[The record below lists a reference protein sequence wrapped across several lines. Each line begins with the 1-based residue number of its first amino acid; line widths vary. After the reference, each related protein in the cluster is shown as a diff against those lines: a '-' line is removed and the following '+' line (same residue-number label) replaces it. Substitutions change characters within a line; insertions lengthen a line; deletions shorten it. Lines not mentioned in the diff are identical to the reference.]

1 MHYWYLRI
9 FNRKKNFVID
19 FCRTISKLFWNE
31 MFYRTKKKKKEW
43 KIYNAF
49 LDMNAMCREVL
60 FGRCM
65 YRVFFLVYGLCTGLL
80 CLVGVCASPR
90 GYEVCAQKSGGWGG
104 HRAGDA
110 PGGIRTSSRYQGL
123 TRKLKSCLKFWAK
136 KVFKSSSEVVL
147 FYEY

>member
-9 FNRKKNFVID
+9 FNRKNIFVID
-19 FCRTISKLFWNE
+19 FLQNHLKVILEWNVLQNQE
-31 MFYRTKKKKKEW
+31 KKKEW

-123 TRKLKSCLKFWAK
+123 TQKLKSCLKFWAK

>member
-1 MHYWYLRI
+1 MKCFTEPR
-9 FNRKKNFVID
+9 
-19 FCRTISKLFWNE
+19 
-31 MFYRTKKKKKEW
+31 KKKEW

-80 CLVGVCASPR
+80 CLVGVCDSPR

-104 HRAGDA
+104 HRAGYA

-123 TRKLKSCLKFWAK
+123 TRPHTKIKKLPEILSKES
-136 KVFKSSSEVVL
+136 V
-147 FYEY
+147 

>member
-9 FNRKKNFVID
+9 FNRKKIFVID